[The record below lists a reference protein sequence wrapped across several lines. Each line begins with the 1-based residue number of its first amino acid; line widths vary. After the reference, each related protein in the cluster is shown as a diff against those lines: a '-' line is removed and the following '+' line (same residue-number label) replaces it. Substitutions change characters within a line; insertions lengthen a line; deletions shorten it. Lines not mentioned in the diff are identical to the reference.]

1 MISKSY
7 QLLNYLNRPHS
18 RLSQVFLGNLAWSGA
33 MIVSRDRR
41 LAEWA
46 KVCFQRNDFK
56 QGFRTCAWMTRVSWP
71 RLHVWADHFFDFTE
85 GADNELLDA
94 MDQFLARRQAK
105 QPAHVALSDQLYV
118 LAARVHGVVKHAGG
132 DKKAVEPVIDAF
144 NAKAN
149 ELLAE
154 ISERFT
160 EENEGADDEEREG
173 DFSIDH
179 ARKALKDFA
188 ALFPKDQW
196 PWYLVSGTLLGVYRD
211 GGFMAHDYDIDLG
224 VNADDVDVVAMLDV
238 LEKAPEFVVKKVD
251 HHLEVSRLK
260 SGDYDIQA
268 YRTMYKVIHQDG
280 LNLDIFIHYLEGDVL
295 WHGSVI
301 HRWDNKVY
309 GLTDYEL
316 AGIPVL
322 GPDQPDRYL
331 TENYGDWRTPVTDF
345 DCTTGTPNLV
355 IARNF
360 LSVALFLKRLGHFA
374 HHDAHQYDKLR
385 ATLLRS
391 GVVKESIDESGQ
403 RLLRIQDFL

>member
-7 QLLNYLNRPHS
+7 QLLNYLNRPHG
-18 RLSQVFLGNLAWSGA
+18 RFSQTFLGHLSWLGA
-33 MIVSRDRR
+33 MVVSRDRR
-41 LAEWA
+41 LANWA
-46 KVCFQRNDFK
+46 KSCFLRNDFK

-85 GADNELLDA
+85 GADTELLDA
-94 MDQFLARRQAK
+94 MDQFLARRQSR

-118 LAARVHGVVKHAGG
+118 LAARVHGVVKKAGG
-132 DKKAVEPVIDAF
+132 DKKTVEPVIEAF
-144 NAKAN
+144 NAKAD
-149 ELLAE
+149 ELLADV
-154 ISERFT
+154 SERFT
-160 EENEGADDEEREG
+160 EENEGVDDEEREG
-173 DFSIDH
+173 DFSVDH
-179 ARKALKDFA
+179 AKKALKDFA

-224 VNADDVDVVAMLDV
+224 VNDGEVDVVAMLDI
-238 LEKAPEFVVKKVD
+238 LEQSPEFVVKKVD
-251 HHLEVSRLK
+251 HHLEVSRL
-260 SGDYDIQA
+260 SHGNYNIQA
-268 YRTMYKVIHQDG
+268 YRTMYKVIHRDG
-280 LNLDIFIHYLEGDVL
+280 VNLDIFIHYLEGDVL

-316 AGIPVL
+316 AGVPVL
-322 GPDQPDRYL
+322 GPDEPDRYL

-391 GVVKESIDESGQ
+391 GVVKESVDESG
-403 RLLRIQDFL
+403 RRRLRIQDFL